1 MTDHRHFADVVVS
14 APLSLC
20 DVKDGYDVDIY
31 VDVASIELFVDGG
44 RVAMT
49 DIVFPTQPYSQFV
62 IENTKGKSQVDEFK
76 LYELKRNIAF
86 RW

>member
-1 MTDHRHFADVVVS
+1 MTGHRHFADVVVA

-20 DVKDGYDVDIY
+20 DRNDGYDVDIY

-49 DIVFPTQPYSQFV
+49 DIVFPTQPYSQFS
-62 IENTKGKSQVDEFK
+62 IECLSGESLMEGLR
-76 LYELKRNIAF
+76 LYELK
-86 RW
+86 